1 MPIGQCDRSHAFVA
15 WLVAS
20 TFAERNGQ
28 AQGSSVSEASVSR
41 MRKANVDTKTILG
54 VNIKQVGGV
63 YKEDV
68 EFTENKLGIPPC

>member
-1 MPIGQCDRSHAFVA
+1 MVRRRDQVSAK
-15 WLVAS
+15 LVS
-20 TFAERNGQ
+20 W
-28 AQGSSVSEASVSR
+28 

-54 VNIKQVGGV
+54 VKIKQVGGV